1 MIWWQPATSGTL
13 HPLDLRVSSHVAGN
27 AGYELLLRRQEN
39 RALAMNAMKGWIS
52 LKGRDHWGKD
62 LKKTTQEC
70 PILKHRKAARAQLFR
85 HALAVFRQTCLQRGE
100 MLWSVVQKHHTT
112 CHFPQQAKWIQ
123 VGESRVCLD
132 IWE

>member
-27 AGYELLLRRQEN
+27 AGYELLLRRQETEN
-39 RALAMNAMKGWIS
+39 RALAMRELNAMKGWIS

-70 PILKHRKAARAQLFR
+70 PILKHRKAARVRTLGK
-85 HALAVFRQTCLQRGE
+85 QR
-100 MLWSVVQKHHTT
+100 LLPVH
-112 CHFPQQAKWIQ
+112 
-123 VGESRVCLD
+123 SRL
-132 IWE
+132 EGL